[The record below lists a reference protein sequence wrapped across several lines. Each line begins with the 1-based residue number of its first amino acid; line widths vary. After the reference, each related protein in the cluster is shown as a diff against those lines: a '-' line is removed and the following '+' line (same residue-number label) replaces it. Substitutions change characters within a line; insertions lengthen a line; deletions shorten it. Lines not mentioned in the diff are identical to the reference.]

1 MHALVD
7 FLLLPF
13 CIWEGEFY
21 FICGIVLWI
30 CINFASRFGAC
41 LFGVVWTIGGRK

>member
-13 CIWEGEFY
+13 CIWEGEIFFVEFCY
-21 FICGIVLWI
+21 GFALILLQDLVHAYLVWCGLLEVE
-30 CINFASRFGAC
+30 NM
-41 LFGVVWTIGGRK
+41 